1 MEETSAAVRVLIADD
16 STPVRE
22 RMAALLWEIPR
33 VEVIAETADVPG
45 TMDGLMSLLP
55 DIVLLDISMPG
66 GNGFE
71 VLERIRREGMAT
83 QVVVVTT
90 HEEPEFECRA
100 MESGAAAFF
109 NKTRDFMAVAEFVR
123 QFAQKGFH

>member
-1 MEETSAAVRVLIADD
+1 MEETSATVRVLIADD

-33 VEVIAETADVPG
+33 VEVIAETVDVPG
-45 TMDGLMSLLP
+45 TMDGLMALLP

-71 VLERIRREGMAT
+71 VLDRIRSEKLSTLA
-83 QVVVVTT
+83 VVVTT
-90 HEEPEFECRA
+90 HAEPEFECRA
-100 MESGAAAFF
+100 FESGAAAFF

-123 QFAQKGFH
+123 KYAQEGLH